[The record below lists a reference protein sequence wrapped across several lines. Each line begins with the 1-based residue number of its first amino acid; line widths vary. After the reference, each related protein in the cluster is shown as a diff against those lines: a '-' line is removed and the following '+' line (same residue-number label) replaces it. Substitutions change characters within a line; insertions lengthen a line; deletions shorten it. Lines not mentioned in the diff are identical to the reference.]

1 MNKYK
6 ENLLRM
12 RMKQNLQ
19 EVENAQRQERANAR
33 LLAAQQSTVPIPAP
47 QGTSGQADLTPVE
60 KWQKDLLARNRFLLA
75 RVIRLESKIID
86 KIAITQ
92 ALKEAASLDQEEAA
106 RLAQQDSVQTGG
118 GTSGLSVDLTKRPS
132 SSLVGMISQPEFS
145 NLTSPGEKPEAGKNS
160 IVFNGEMEFAP
171 MKQNPSSFNDNSA
184 ANSNQNDGSN
194 QRLNSSFAITFS
206 VLGLA
211 LLVILGILVVKKRR
225 VRLRNSK
232 LPMNIKE
239 ILSQTMSPCTS
250 CSYCAVYNSEPQS
263 LEVKSREIG
272 ITRPENIKP

>member
-1 MNKYK
+1 MNEYQ
-6 ENLLRM
+6 ESTLRM
-12 RMKQNLQ
+12 RMKQELQNLK
-19 EVENAQRQERANAR
+19 NAQRQERANEQQV
-33 LLAAQQSTVPIPAP
+33 AAQQSTNPIPAP
-47 QGTSGQADLTPVE
+47 QGTSGQAALSPVE
-60 KWQKDLLARNRFLLA
+60 KWQIDLLARNRFLQG
-75 RVIRLESKIID
+75 RVFRLESKI
-86 KIAITQ
+86 KETIAIAQ
-92 ALKEAASLDQEEAA
+92 AKKEAASLAKEEAA
-106 RLAQQDSVQTGG
+106 RLEQQLSVQTGG
-118 GTSGLSVDLTKRPS
+118 DTTELSVDLAERPS
-132 SSLVGMISQPEFS
+132 SSLIGMISKPDFS
-145 NLTSPGEKPEAGKNS
+145 NLSPPGETGKAGTNS